1 MSAEPAR
8 TPERECDL
16 VMKGGITSGVVYPGA
31 IARIAREY
39 RFRNLGGASAGAIAA
54 VAAAACEYRRN
65 HGDANAF
72 EVLDEVG
79 KEISAPGFV
88 LSLFQPTPSARRAF
102 ELALQLVTSTGSLL
116 TRSLKAVVSI
126 LLVDTRFLL
135 GAGLA
140 VLAWAAVLVVSIWA
154 LASGGAGTLEIVAIV
169 LLCLVALPVAAL
181 VLAALAVAALYRFTT
196 TLDHALK
203 RTWWGMCSG
212 RTEEGRPAGSG
223 LTDWLYATVQ
233 KCAGDPPA
241 PLTFRMLVGDDPK
254 NAEVNLQ
261 LITTDLSA
269 SRPATL
275 PLPEPE
281 EQDLPYFFDP
291 DEWRQLFPEPVVDH
305 MVEATRAGATTDE
318 GRGGRTVYPV
328 PGLDLP
334 IVVAARLSLSF
345 PILLATVPF
354 WRADGP
360 DGRFV
365 QHTMSDGGISSN
377 FPIHYFD
384 SLFPGRPTFGL
395 DLQPWRVPTD
405 EPVEM
410 SDRPRSP
417 GFAEVGNVGT
427 FFTQLL
433 NAARNWRDNMQ
444 AELPG
449 YRDRICQIRLS
460 AAEGGLNLNMPG
472 EIVDELVKRGAL
484 AGETVTD
491 PDTFDWN
498 KHRITRFWTMMQ
510 MLQQSLG
517 APGFGRPGVYQGEY
531 PGRIA
536 FQKVVREWQQAGKSP
551 EPPPLAWWTDAL
563 RASDAVYGLAAEWP
577 DFDLDAPMP
586 KPTLRIV
593 PRA

>member
-1 MSAEPAR
+1 MSSEP
-8 TPERECDL
+8 TPRRECDL

-31 IARIAREY
+31 ITRIAREY
-39 RFRNLGGASAGAIAA
+39 RFRNVGGASAGAIAA

-65 HGDANAF
+65 QGDPKAF
-72 EVLDEVG
+72 DVLDEVG
-79 KEISAPGFV
+79 KEITAPGFV

-135 GAGLA
+135 GAALA

-154 LASGGAGTLEIVAIV
+154 LVSGGAGTLEIFAIV
-169 LLCLVALPVAAL
+169 LLGLVALPVAAL
-181 VLAALAVAALYRFTT
+181 VLAALAVAALYRFTM
-196 TLDHALK
+196 TLDRALK
-203 RTWWGMCSG
+203 KTWWGMCSG
-212 RTEEGRPAGSG
+212 RTEEGRPADSG

-233 KCAGDPPA
+233 KCAGDPPT

-254 NAEVNLQ
+254 DADVNLQ

-281 EQDLPYFFDP
+281 EQDAPYFFDP
-291 DEWRQLFPEPVVDH
+291 EEWKQLFPAPVVDH
-305 MVEATRAGATTDE
+305 MVEATRSGAATDPARE
-318 GRGGRTVYPV
+318 GRTLYPV
-328 PGLDLP
+328 PGLELP

-345 PILLATVPF
+345 PILLATIPF

-360 DGRFV
+360 GGSFA

-395 DLQPWRVPTD
+395 DLQPWRVPT
-405 EPVEM
+405 EQPVEM
-410 SDRPRSP
+410 SDRPRRP
-417 GFAEVGNVGT
+417 GFSQVGNVGT

-460 AAEGGLNLNMPG
+460 AEEGGLNLNMPA
-472 EIVDELVKRGAL
+472 EIVDELVKRGVL
-484 AGETVTD
+484 AGETVTNA
-491 PDTFDWN
+491 DTFDWN
-498 KHRITRFWTMMQ
+498 KHRITRYWTMMQ

-517 APGFGRPGVYQGEY
+517 PLGLGRPGVYEGEY

-536 FQKVVREWQQAGKSP
+536 FQKVVREWQEKGQSP

-563 RASDAVYGLAAEWP
+563 KASDAVYVLAADWP
-577 DFDLDAPMP
+577 DFDAEAPTP

>member
-1 MSAEPAR
+1 MSAPAAIR
-8 TPERECDL
+8 RPEKECDL

-31 IARIAREY
+31 IRKIADQY

-65 HGDANAF
+65 QGTENAYDVLG
-72 EVLDEVG
+72 EVST
-79 KEISAPGFV
+79 EISAPGFV
-88 LSLFQPTPSARRAF
+88 LGLFQPRPKARAAF
-102 ELALQLVTSTGSLL
+102 EVALGLVTSSGSLNSRL
-116 TRSLKAVVSI
+116 FKALGSI
-126 LLVDTRFLL
+126 LGVRRRFLV
-135 GAGLA
+135 GAT
-140 VLAWAAVLVVSIWA
+140 AAVLLWVAVVVIAIWA
-154 LASGGAGTLEIVAIV
+154 LAAGGLGTLELIALV
-169 LLCLVALPVAAL
+169 LLALVALPIAAL
-181 VLAALAVAALYRFTT
+181 ILAASAAIALSRFVGE
-196 TLDHALK
+196 LDRALK
-203 RTWWGMCSG
+203 ETWFGMCSG
-212 RTEEGRPAGSG
+212 RSEEGYSQSG
-223 LTDWLYATVQ
+223 LTDWLHATIQ
-233 KCAGDPPA
+233 KCAGLPDDR
-241 PLTFRMLVGDDPK
+241 PLTFRDLRGDDPDD
-254 NAEVNLQ
+254 ADVNLQ

-275 PLPEPE
+275 PLPEWAE
-281 EQDLPYFFDP
+281 EEPTPYLFDA
-291 DEWRQLFPEPVVDH
+291 EEFKRLFPAAIVEH
-305 MVEATRAGATTDE
+305 MVAATKAGARTTPDN
-318 GRGGRTVYPV
+318 RTLHPV

-360 DGRFV
+360 DGRYV

-395 DLQPWRVPTD
+395 DLQPWRLPTD
-405 EPVEM
+405 NPVEM
-410 SDRPRSP
+410 SDKPRQA
-417 GFAEVGNVGT
+417 GFSEVTNVGT
-427 FFTQLL
+427 FFSQIL

-460 AAEGGLNLNMPG
+460 ASEGGLNLNMSA
-472 EIVDELVKRGAL
+472 EIVAALLQRGDDAGELVNSKA
-484 AGETVTD
+484 
-491 PDTFDWN
+491 FDWN
-498 KHRITRFWTMMQ
+498 RHRITRFWTMMQ

-517 APGFGRPGVYQGEY
+517 PLGFGRPGVYEGEY

-536 FQKVVREWQQAGKSP
+536 FSGVVRDWQGAGESP
-551 EPPPLAWWTDAL
+551 EPPPFAWWTTAVP
-563 RASDAVYGLAAEWP
+563 ASDAVFKLVETWP
-577 DFDLDAPMP
+577 DFDAGAPTP